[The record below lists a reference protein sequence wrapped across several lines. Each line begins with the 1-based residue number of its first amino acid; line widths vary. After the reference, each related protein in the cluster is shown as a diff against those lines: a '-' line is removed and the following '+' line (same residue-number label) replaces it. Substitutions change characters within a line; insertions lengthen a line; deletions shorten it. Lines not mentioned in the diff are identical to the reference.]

1 MLTSKQRAYLR
12 GEANQLATILMV
24 GKGGVSDDVVQQA
37 VDALRKRELIK
48 CKVLETAPKVPRDTA
63 EEVAERAGA
72 EVVQVIG
79 TKFIL
84 YKANPKEP
92 IYTLPKA

>member
-1 MLTSKQRAYLR
+1 M
-12 GEANQLATILMV
+12 ATILMV

-48 CKVLETAPKVPRDTA
+48 CKVLETAPKIPRETA
-63 EEVAERAGA
+63 EEIAQRTDS

-84 YKANPKEP
+84 YKENPKEP

>member
-48 CKVLETAPKVPRDTA
+48 WYRSSAPSLFSIRQIQKNRFTPCQRHNHGQTGHFWWNV
-63 EEVAERAGA
+63 
-72 EVVQVIG
+72 
-79 TKFIL
+79 
-84 YKANPKEP
+84 
-92 IYTLPKA
+92 